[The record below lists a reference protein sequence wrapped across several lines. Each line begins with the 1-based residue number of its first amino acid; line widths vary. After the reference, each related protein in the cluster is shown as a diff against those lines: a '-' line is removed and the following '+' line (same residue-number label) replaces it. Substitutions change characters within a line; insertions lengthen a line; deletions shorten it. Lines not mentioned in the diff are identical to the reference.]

1 MHRTKS
7 EGFYLNPKEKRINL
21 QVKAK
26 HNLHNNLEQWELK
39 RLEEARRTQNKLKNF
54 SEKSNEYHNRLHK
67 CFELKVKQ
75 INDNHI
81 KNFQLRNELNEIR
94 SKQNAEKA
102 SIKYN
107 NHFWKEKERN
117 LKKKEEKQQ
126 YEQKHLDMVKEILEQ
141 NEQER
146 IAKQQKCIHKLDDM
160 VNKQKLFEQK
170 KHLEYA
176 NFIKAQNEKFQN
188 VKRNL
193 IKSREKSVQA
203 REEILR
209 LQREANARYLSR
221 TVNFRCRSVKG
232 SNHTVNYPQNMEM
245 KMNEFNKEIN
255 KLKDKS
261 IMKKSYEQ
269 RKQIYYDMLKEEA
282 ERKKREEEE
291 KRLAM
296 EK

>member
-1 MHRTKS
+1 
-7 EGFYLNPKEKRINL
+7 
-21 QVKAK
+21 
-26 HNLHNNLEQWELK
+26 
-39 RLEEARRTQNKLKNF
+39 
-54 SEKSNEYHNRLHK
+54 
-67 CFELKVKQ
+67 
-75 INDNHI
+75 
-81 KNFQLRNELNEIR
+81 
-94 SKQNAEKA
+94 
-102 SIKYN
+102 
-107 NHFWKEKERN
+107 
-117 LKKKEEKQQ
+117 
-126 YEQKHLDMVKEILEQ
+126 MVKEILEQ

-193 IKSREKSVQA
+193 IKSREQSVKA

-221 TVNFRCRSVKG
+221 CRSVRG
-232 SNHTVNYPQNMEM
+232 NNHRVNYQQNIEM

-255 KLKDKS
+255 KIKDKS

-269 RKQIYYDMLKEEA
+269 RKQIYYDILKEEA
-282 ERKKREEEE
+282 
-291 KRLAM
+291 
-296 EK
+296 

>member
-1 MHRTKS
+1 VSAKS
-7 EGFYLNPKEKRINL
+7 D
-21 QVKAK
+21 
-26 HNLHNNLEQWELK
+26 
-39 RLEEARRTQNKLKNF
+39 
-54 SEKSNEYHNRLHK
+54 EYRNRLHQL
-67 CFELKVKQ
+67 FELKVKQ

-81 KNFQLRNELNEIR
+81 KNVQLRNELNEIIA
-94 SKQNAEKA
+94 KQNAEKA

-107 NHFWKEKERN
+107 NHFWKQKERN

-126 YEQKHLDMVKEILEQ
+126 YEQKHLNMVKEILEQ

-146 IAKQQKCIHKLDDM
+146 IAKQQKCINKLDDM
-160 VNKQKLFEQK
+160 VNKKKLFEQRK
-170 KHLEYA
+170 QLEYA

-193 IKSREKSVQA
+193 IKSRKQSVQA

-221 TVNFRCRSVKG
+221 TMSCRCRSVRG
-232 SNHTVNYPQNMEM
+232 NNHTVNYQQNIEM

-255 KLKDKS
+255 KIKDKS

-282 ERKKREEEE
+282 ERKRREEEE
-291 KRLAM
+291 KHHAM

>member
-1 MHRTKS
+1 
-7 EGFYLNPKEKRINL
+7 
-21 QVKAK
+21 
-26 HNLHNNLEQWELK
+26 
-39 RLEEARRTQNKLKNF
+39 
-54 SEKSNEYHNRLHK
+54 
-67 CFELKVKQ
+67 
-75 INDNHI
+75 
-81 KNFQLRNELNEIR
+81 
-94 SKQNAEKA
+94 
-102 SIKYN
+102 
-107 NHFWKEKERN
+107 
-117 LKKKEEKQQ
+117 
-126 YEQKHLDMVKEILEQ
+126 
-141 NEQER
+141 
-146 IAKQQKCIHKLDDM
+146 M

-221 TVNFRCRSVKG
+221 TINFRCRSVKE
-232 SNHTVNYPQNMEM
+232 SNHRVNYKQNIEM
-245 KMNEFNKEIN
+245 KINEFNKEIN
-255 KLKDKS
+255 KIKDKS

-291 KRLAM
+291 KCLAM